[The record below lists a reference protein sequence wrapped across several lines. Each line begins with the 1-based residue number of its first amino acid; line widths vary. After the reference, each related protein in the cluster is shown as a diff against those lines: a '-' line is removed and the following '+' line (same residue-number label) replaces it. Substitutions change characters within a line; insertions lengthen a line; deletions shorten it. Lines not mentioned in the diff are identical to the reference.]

1 MGTKV
6 QYESYLPGYHSM
18 RDLNEDSHGCS
29 WPLYYSEKSCQSGQY
44 YNGILPR
51 ATSDA
56 YLGCDRDAVKRTML
70 EHEAIFKNQVR
81 ELHRL
86 YIKQRELMNDIK
98 RSEQRH
104 PIPVDISFSSSP
116 LASQSTPDGARK
128 WHLPNFPLAISSSGP
143 SVPGVEDVK
152 SSLSSLKEN
161 NRSDGLLP
169 SQNGTSSKDCE
180 VLESRHSNSRRKT
193 FDLQLPADEY
203 IDSEEGEV
211 FHDEK
216 VPPALGCHSNGSKK
230 FETQSCV
237 TANLNL
243 NLEEKS
249 GGQSA
254 ALRSD
259 SCLWNRYGLADLNE
273 PVQVE
278 EANGSNFFDLPSAR
292 DSSNG
297 ETQGPIV
304 SSAKQENFL
313 SSSNEG
319 GHATN
324 RNSYIENGNRREAF
338 PNIFEAGRSKESEK
352 SFTRGQM
359 EKFHLSSNPLQ
370 VPLNKYHELPVFYLN
385 DKSKVQQDLDRP
397 VSDLQLF
404 KRSFE
409 MSNAGDPGYV
419 LASQTSRTYQIAPS
433 LDVGK
438 SWAHSSS
445 SWEKSNGSQK
455 TTSGHTQPCFNSSA
469 AVHKSFPSS
478 TLNNGIFGD
487 RWHLSSD
494 SRSNP
499 GSGCENPNQNGF
511 YIGSTSGSN
520 GVLSSTIRHD
530 PGANYYKGSG
540 CVSTNSP
547 KDINLNVVL
556 QKSLSN
562 ESGQQPNYRTRES
575 EQNNEDHHNV
585 LPWSR
590 AVPAA
595 SKNETINSRRF
606 SVTGE
611 LNFALSPTKQF
622 SDRNETENGSKVVC
636 YPNIES
642 NSHCSN
648 NEPRMSEQGECQSN
662 RKLLGFP
669 IFEGPRISKN
679 ESFSLT
685 SPSAS
690 LPNPSENGME
700 DNRKTRVLDINL
712 PCDPSVF
719 ESDNATNGALTV
731 ENGKDTKIST
741 VRVDIDL
748 NSCVSDEEPSMRP
761 LPLPSSSGK
770 ERVMVEIDL
779 EAPAMPETEDN
790 IIVEEE
796 SLVKQHEQQPQSLQH
811 KAVDIQDDLMSLA
824 AEAILAISS
833 CGHSCLLDDSVVS
846 NGLEDS
852 SSDPLNWFAEI
863 VSTHGDDVQT
873 KSDTVLRSKEG
884 KDAEESS
891 LRGVDYFEYMTL
903 RQAEVDEEHYMPKPL
918 VPENMEIEDTG
929 TNLLQNRPRKG
940 QTRRG
945 RQRRDFQKDILPG
958 LSSLSRHEVT
968 EDLQTFGGLMRATGH
983 SWHSGVTRRNSTR
996 NGCGRGRR
1004 RSVTSPPPPVQS
1016 ACNQLIQQ
1024 LSNIEM
1030 GLEDGSLTG
1039 WGKTTRR
1046 PRRQRCP
1053 AGNPPAVPLT

>member
-1 MGTKV
+1 MNIAEVCFRKKC
-6 QYESYLPGYHSM
+6 QLF
-18 RDLNEDSHGCS
+18 LI
-29 WPLYYSEKSCQSGQY
+29 PLTY
-44 YNGILPR
+44 
-51 ATSDA
+51 
-56 YLGCDRDAVKRTML
+56 
-70 EHEAIFKNQVR
+70 F
-81 ELHRL
+81 
-86 YIKQRELMNDIK
+86 
-98 RSEQRH
+98 
-104 PIPVDISFSSSP
+104 FS
-116 LASQSTPDGARK
+116 
-128 WHLPNFPLAISSSGP
+128 
-143 SVPGVEDVK
+143 
-152 SSLSSLKEN
+152 
-161 NRSDGLLP
+161 
-169 SQNGTSSKDCE
+169 
-180 VLESRHSNSRRKT
+180 
-193 FDLQLPADEY
+193 
-203 IDSEEGEV
+203 
-211 FHDEK
+211 
-216 VPPALGCHSNGSKK
+216 
-230 FETQSCV
+230 
-237 TANLNL
+237 
-243 NLEEKS
+243 
-249 GGQSA
+249 
-254 ALRSD
+254 
-259 SCLWNRYGLADLNE
+259 
-273 PVQVE
+273 
-278 EANGSNFFDLPSAR
+278 
-292 DSSNG
+292 
-297 ETQGPIV
+297 
-304 SSAKQENFL
+304 
-313 SSSNEG
+313 
-319 GHATN
+319 
-324 RNSYIENGNRREAF
+324 
-338 PNIFEAGRSKESEK
+338 GRSKESEK

-884 KDAEESS
+884 KDTEESS